1 MNHQH
6 YLLDTD
12 ILIAML
18 RDQYAIREILLEVG
32 LDDCAVSEESI
43 AELYY
48 GVFKRNNSEKEQKK
62 VRFIEN
68 NFSVIRPPLLEY
80 GKIRAGL
87 ETEGRPIDSM
97 DLLIASSAIAN
108 NLTLVTHN
116 TKHFSRIPNLKIE
129 DWIGNPEPVVER
141 IKSRYQ

>member
-1 MNHQH
+1 MNQPH

-18 RDQYAIREILLEVG
+18 RDQYAIREILVEVG

-48 GVFKRNNSEKEQKK
+48 GEFKKNDNTHNQ

-68 NFSVIRPPLLEY
+68 NFSVLPPSPIEY
-80 GKIRAGL
+80 GRIRAVL
-87 ETEGRPIDSM
+87 EKEGRPIDSM
-97 DLLIASSAIAN
+97 DLLIASAAISN
-108 NLTLVTHN
+108 NLILVTHN

-129 DWIGNPEPVVER
+129 DWIGNPEPIVQW
-141 IKSRYQ
+141 IKSKY